1 MDANCIGHN
10 GYVVF
15 RLPRPVA
22 VPHGWRVCEME
33 GAIGDCYR
41 VAEPPSSSQRP
52 YYYLLPWVPVRETRE
67 EAERDVHPWTG
78 GGDYAYGAVVEF
90 PLGGYVWY
98 QTGLGSRSRA
108 EERARRTMAEVQAEL
123 GLSN

>member
-1 MDANCIGHN
+1 MDVNCIGHN

-22 VPHGWRVCEME
+22 VPHGWVVRETEDV
-33 GAIGDCYR
+33 IGDFYR
-41 VAEPPSSSQRP
+41 IAERP
-52 YYYLLPWVPVRETRE
+52 GDCRRLYRYLPWVPVRETRE

-78 GGDYAYGAVVEF
+78 KGNYAYGAVVEF

-98 QTGLGSRSRA
+98 QTGLKNRPQA
-108 EERARRTMAEVQAEL
+108 EERARQAMAEVRAAL
-123 GLSN
+123 GLSD